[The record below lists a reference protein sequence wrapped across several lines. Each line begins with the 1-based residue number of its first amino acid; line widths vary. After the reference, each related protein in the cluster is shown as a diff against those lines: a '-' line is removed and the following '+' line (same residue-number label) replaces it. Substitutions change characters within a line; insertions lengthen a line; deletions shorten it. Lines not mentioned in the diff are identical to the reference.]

1 MEQVSKKKKPLTTQV
16 EGQDEI
22 WMIYKGKGSLQ
33 ERGSRK
39 KKQKRESESIVVQ
52 EQVLTYTSA

>member
-1 MEQVSKKKKPLTTQV
+1 MMQFEWL
-16 EGQDEI
+16 
-22 WMIYKGKGSLQ
+22 YKGKGSLK